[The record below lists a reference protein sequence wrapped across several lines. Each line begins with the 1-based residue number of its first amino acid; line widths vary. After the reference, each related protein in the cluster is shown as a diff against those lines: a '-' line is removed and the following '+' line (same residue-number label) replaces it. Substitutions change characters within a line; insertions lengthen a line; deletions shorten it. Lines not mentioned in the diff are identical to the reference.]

1 MSMKILDASGRMGG
15 APFSASE
22 LQREQIT
29 EAPASA
35 TLEVRGFR
43 CHRRSL
49 ARDVLLHIFYS
60 FLDDF
65 LHIAEGLLRL
75 AFILFGETLDLLI
88 SAANHLPGLFLHLA
102 GDLFD
107 LTLDLILVHDISF
120 EIMERMSSPW
130 ATPMAQVPTIRCGP
144 RTQKLGHAPRAAMR
158 WIKGPAH
165 GLPLMQ
171 IMDRHPLH

>member
-49 ARDVLLHIFYS
+49 ARDVLLHIFHS

-75 AFILFGETLDLLI
+75 AFILFDETLDLLFLSLIHI
-88 SAANHLPGLFLHLA
+88 SEP
-102 GDLFD
+102 
-107 LTLDLILVHDISF
+107 
-120 EIMERMSSPW
+120 P
-130 ATPMAQVPTIRCGP
+130 IR
-144 RTQKLGHAPRAAMR
+144 T
-158 WIKGPAH
+158 
-165 GLPLMQ
+165 
-171 IMDRHPLH
+171 

>member
-35 TLEVRGFR
+35 TLDVRGFR

-49 ARDVLLHIFYS
+49 ARDVLLHIFHS

-75 AFILFGETLDLLI
+75 AFILFGEALDLLI
-88 SAANHLPGLFLHLA
+88 SAPNHLSGLFLHLA
-102 GDLFD
+102 CDLFD

-120 EIMERMSSPW
+120 EISEKDEWRVRRSGGLGPGNPLRPSPI
-130 ATPMAQVPTIRCGP
+130 AAKFR
-144 RTQKLGHAPRAAMR
+144 PRASSCHALDQR
-158 WIKGPAH
+158 SGARPSIDTNH
-165 GLPLMQ
+165 G
-171 IMDRHPLH
+171 